1 MDDEGE
7 IYLLTSDEVGP
18 VNSTGKILKIL
29 PE

>member
-18 VNSTGKILKIL
+18 VNNTGKIFKIL
-29 PE
+29 PM